1 LPSGE
6 PGVDWYAVD
15 DAADIPS
22 PSLLVYPDRVERNIR
37 HLVDIVGDVRRLRPH
52 IKTTKMPDVVR
63 MHLDQGIIRFK
74 CATIAEA
81 EMAAA
86 AGVTDMLLA
95 YQPVGPNVARVVRLV
110 QAFPAT
116 QFSAVVDDAATV
128 DALSAA
134 AVAAAVTLSLFVDL
148 DGGMHRTGIAPG
160 PGALALYRH
169 LSRQPGL
176 RAAGLHMYDGHVRA
190 SDPEERRR
198 ASDAA
203 FAHVR
208 ALADAIAAEGLSVPA
223 IVAGGSPTFAIHAAR
238 PGVECSPGTTAFWDA
253 SYATGLP
260 DLPFEPAIVL
270 LTRVISRPAPHRLC
284 LDLGHKAVA
293 AENPHPRVILFGLED
308 AMAVGHSEEHLV
320 LETPRAADF
329 PVGSVLYGVPW
340 HVCPTVALHDEA
352 VVIRNRRIA
361 GRWPVAAR
369 TRRLS
374 I

>member
-1 LPSGE
+1 LPSAE
-6 PGVDWYAVD
+6 PWYVVDGV
-15 DAADIPS
+15 ADIPS
-22 PSLLVYPDRVERNIR
+22 PALLVYPDRVERNIR
-37 HLVDIVGDVRRLRPH
+37 RLVDIVGDVRRLRPH

-63 MHLDQGIIRFK
+63 MHLDQGITRFK

-86 AGVTDMLLA
+86 AGVADMLLA
-95 YQPVGPNVARVVRLV
+95 YQPVGPNVARFVRLG
-110 QAFPAT
+110 QAYPAT
-116 QFSAVVDDAATV
+116 RFSAVVDDTATV

-134 AVAAAVTLSLFVDL
+134 AVAAGVTLSLYVDL

-160 PGALALYRH
+160 PAALALYRH

-190 SDPEERRR
+190 SDPDERRR

-203 FAHVR
+203 FAHAR
-208 ALADAIAAEGLSVPA
+208 GMADALIAEGLAVPA

-238 PGVECSPGTTAFWDA
+238 PGVECSPGTTAFWDM
-253 SYATGLP
+253 SYATSLP
-260 DLPFEPAIVL
+260 DLPFEPALVL
-270 LTRVISRPAPHRLC
+270 LTRVVSRPAPNRLC

-293 AENPHPRVILFGLED
+293 SENPHPRVTLFGLED
-308 AMAVGHSEEHLV
+308 ATAVGHSEEHLV
-320 LETPRAADF
+320 LETGRAGDY
-329 PVGSVLYGVPW
+329 PVGSALYGVPW
-340 HVCPTVALHDEA
+340 HVCPTVALHDDA
-352 VVIRNRRIA
+352 VVIRDARVA
-361 GRWPVAAR
+361 GHWPVVAR